1 MRRFLVFVLMIV
13 LAAPAL
19 AAVPEPAPM
28 TPWTEAAPPP
38 AATVEAPQASPA
50 EVATSCCKHCSKG
63 KPCGDSCIARDKTCR
78 APPGCACGLETPDDP
93 LAERP

>member
-1 MRRFLVFVLMIV
+1 MRRLLVFVLMIV

-19 AAVPEPAPM
+19 AAAPEPAPM
-28 TPWTEAAPPP
+28 TPWTEAVP

-63 KPCGDSCIARDKTCR
+63 KPCGNSCIARDKTCR
-78 APPGCACGLETPDDP
+78 APPGCACSADLPDDP